1 MGISYREPGK
11 AYRSSIK
18 YDGSGGAV
26 TFSACAKIGQALLSY
41 EEPGLTYNDPL
52 YTYNGET
59 ANTIARF
66 TARARIAALHSA
78 SFTARGRILA
88 GNLQTVTARA
98 RMLTVE
104 TETFTAKARLS
115 IGQKFQAKSRIMPT
129 LYMRARISRQQGWP
143 VPETD
148 DDGLLI
154 FQDTRIYSKAK
165 VSQYVGYPTYLL
177 NMKGRVWYGKTQGL
191 ETKARIVNGPTMSIK
206 AQILPRFF
214 YSRLHC
220 SFDIEQVA
228 QTRMRVVFY
237 TEGQYTRQTLGMRSY
252 IQKMMSTR
260 MTGHFIVAMTPQV
273 QGVMQV
279 SNPTSSV
286 KAVQTLG
293 MRVFVVR

>member
-1 MGISYREPGK
+1 MS
-11 AYRSSIK
+11 AN
-18 YDGSGGAV
+18 
-26 TFSACAKIGQALLSY
+26 FSACARIGPALVGYNESGFSY
-41 EEPGLTYNDPL
+41 NEPVYS
-52 YTYNGET
+52 YNGYLAST
-59 ANTIARF
+59 AQHLSALVRIEGSYYKTL
-66 TARARIAALHSA
+66 TARTRIRAGSVNFI
-78 SFTARGRILA
+78 SARGRILKR
-88 GNLQTVTARA
+88 QTTT
-98 RMLTVE
+98 LGT
-104 TETFTAKARLS
+104 KARLS

-129 LYMRARISRQQGWP
+129 LYIRARVSRKQGWP